1 MEAELMRIIGDTL
14 LTAARVSAPI
24 LISALAVGVVIGL
37 VQTVLQVQEATLT
50 FVPKLIAI
58 AVILAVSGGWML
70 TELEDFMLRSLDSL
84 PALIAG

>member
-1 MEAELMRIIGDTL
+1 MDAELTRIIGDTL
-14 LTAARVSAPI
+14 MTAARVSAPI

-37 VQTVLQVQEATLT
+37 IQTVLQVQEATLT

-70 TELEDFMLRSLDSL
+70 TELEDFMIRSLDSL

>member
-1 MEAELMRIIGDTL
+1 MDAELMRIIGDTL
-14 LTAARVSAPI
+14 FTAGRVSAPI

-37 VQTVLQVQEATLT
+37 IQTVLQVQEATLT

-58 AVILAVSGGWML
+58 ATVLALSGGWML

>member
-1 MEAELMRIIGDTL
+1 MDAELMRIISDTL
-14 LTAARVSAPI
+14 FTTARVSAPI
-24 LISALAVGVVIGL
+24 LISALAVGVTVGL

-58 AVILAVSGGWML
+58 AVVLAASGGWMFG
-70 TELEDFMLRSLDSL
+70 ELEEFMLRSLDSL